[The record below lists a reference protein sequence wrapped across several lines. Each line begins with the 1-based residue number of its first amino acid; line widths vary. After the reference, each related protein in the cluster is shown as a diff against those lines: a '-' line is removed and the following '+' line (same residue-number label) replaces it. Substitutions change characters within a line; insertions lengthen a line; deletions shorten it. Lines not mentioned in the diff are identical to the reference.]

1 MDAFSYLTVLLSIIL
16 GLSITQILQGLGA
29 LIQNRGRVSFYW
41 PAVCWAVLLLLI
53 DVQVWWAMFG
63 MRVRQDWSFLAF
75 LILLLQVIPLC
86 MLATLVLPAIAPDSD
101 KPVDLRQN
109 YFGHSRWFFALLIAS
124 VGASIV
130 KERVLIGRWPEAV
143 NLAFQLTWV
152 AISAGAALTRRDW
165 YHKACLVLASFSFM
179 LYIVFLFG
187 RLQ

>member
-29 LIQNRGRVSFYW
+29 LIQYRARIVFYW

-63 MRVRQDWSFLAF
+63 LRVRQDWSFLHF

-109 YFGHSRWFFALLIAS
+109 YYGHSRWFFALLVAS
-124 VGASIV
+124 LAASLV
-130 KERVLIGRWPEAV
+130 KERVLLGQWSDPV
-143 NLAFQLTWV
+143 NFAFQFAWV
-152 AISAGAALTRRDW
+152 AGSAGAGLTRRDW
-165 YHKACLVLASFSFM
+165 YHKACAVLSSLSFV
-179 LYIVFLFG
+179 LYIAFLFSKL
-187 RLQ
+187 R